1 MFARQTTARQLRE
14 RAAAFYDTLVVQA
27 RNPTFYQAF
36 GVADTVDGRFDLIV
50 LHAVLLFNR
59 LLGEGEAGRVLQQA
73 VFDYFFADMD
83 RSLREMGTSDL
94 AVPRRVKVMAQSFY
108 GRMGAYQPAI
118 AAGDRALLAHA
129 IERNLFPGMVR
140 ANESGA
146 LADYALATAA
156 ALSGQPVGSVPLT
169 YPDPIAWVQETRR

>member
-94 AVPRRVKVMAQSFY
+94 AVPRRVKVMA
-108 GRMGAYQPAI
+108 RC
-118 AAGDRALLAHA
+118 
-129 IERNLFPGMVR
+129 
-140 ANESGA
+140 
-146 LADYALATAA
+146 
-156 ALSGQPVGSVPLT
+156 SGQFPRRTAGAGLLHPV
-169 YPDPIAWVQETRR
+169 RRHRAAPARIRCQTGVAAP